1 MNQAISW
8 LIVDDVPN
16 SHIGYRAIVESDGT
30 TVCNPSPMGE
40 DNARLI
46 AAAPDLLD
54 ALLKLLFEHDA
65 ISMQRDGTIDDRWP
79 YAARIARA
87 AIAKATEG
95 TA

>member
-1 MNQAISW
+1 MSAHTQW

-46 AAAPDLLD
+46 AAAPELLA
-54 ALLKLLFEHDA
+54 ALRMMMREYEALRFE
-65 ISMQRDGTIDDRWP
+65 QKERWP
-79 YAARIARA
+79 TAAAAARA
-87 AIAKATEG
+87 AIAKAEG